1 MVSDVKYK
9 PNASETNVIITQ
21 VIFMNLVLALSIL
34 VKPMTVDADA
44 NFLHISI
51 SLFNLLTI
59 WPLVIDKIYFFLE
72 LKR

>member
-59 WPLVIDKIYFFLE
+59 WP
-72 LKR
+72 